1 MTVMSIA
8 RGLRSAAP
16 AHRFASATLPAD
28 QGLADAFAEAAAA
41 PAREAGTFRPRA
53 GAGGKT
59 FRVDA
64 FAGVLARKTAA
75 FTKEL
80 ADITLADIALADIT
94 LDMDAEGRVTAAG
107 GHPGKAAVERLFA
120 GNPDFANRYREVA
133 GGHAFLA
140 HCRVAARFQIELE
153 DSRTEEER
161 KAILRRY
168 DSMFS
173 QIDGAGGRMSWSGGR
188 LASAAMEMTAGLL

>member
-28 QGLADAFAEAAAA
+28 QGLADAFAAAAAA

-75 FTKEL
+75 FTKE
-80 ADITLADIALADIT
+80 LADIALADIT

-173 QIDGAGGRMSWSGGR
+173 RIDGVRGRMSWSGGR
-188 LASAAMEMTAGLL
+188 LASAAMEMAAGLL